1 MTTKTPVALFIFS
14 NDFNNRLNVE
24 TELKVIEKILRHYED
39 KDLLVAFHSFVSIDE
54 LFELFNHYKGRIRLF
69 HFAGHAMESG
79 LQFNQTI
86 EHNELG
92 RTAGLSSLLGREVT
106 DGQLQFV
113 FLNGCSTASQV
124 EQLKAVN
131 VPNIIATNYSILDKD
146 AIHFAAQFYKS
157 WTKSDSPT
165 PFESPLITL
174 QQAFDN
180 GLTYLKTKYT
190 VHTKITTRGFVFNI
204 EELNTNEHWELF
216 TTNPD
221 LSFIDKPTTITS
233 VKTKKQQRHTG
244 SGDNVKGDKIIINYP
259 NNESLEITNT
269 SNYLLPK
276 YKYRWL
282 FCWLPFLDFKQE
294 FWKILNNGYFTKEIL
309 KLTLKNYITPSQYRF
324 ESEEEKRLLQTFGTK
339 KERVAQQL
347 TQQNVLT
354 LFKKGFLASPAKTP
368 ILILADA
375 GMGKTT
381 LLQKLFVDYARTYPT
396 YQLAFIYSEEKNT
409 IAKINAIQDKGN
421 TILFLDALD
430 EDTEARKDLQNHIIN
445 LTEAITDF
453 HKVFVTCRNQF
464 FKNNSEEWK
473 HLQGKTDVYRIE
485 LSAFTIN
492 EAKSY
497 INTYIKKPI
506 TNQIAHQIFNRNQSF
521 FTRPLLL
528 SYLDFL
534 AADTKYAQT
543 YAFFYQVYEEIIQ
556 KWGKREAEVTQT
568 EEVQSRDYTK
578 RLIKFS
584 KKVAQQL
591 YENTDI
597 DLLSIAENNQ
607 IINNINA
614 QSRSLLTRNRIT
626 DKFEFTHR
634 SFQEYFW
641 ATLFYDQI
649 FREETAINGSSHP
662 LLSDIGKYPYTL
674 QFYNEMCWGKI
685 VKIENAKKVTING
698 NIVDLGSNQLSRLA
712 IANDVN
718 ALFTIPNRQ
727 IRAFA
732 IKYKDNLFIENN
744 DNQGIKLTNEKISSF
759 YDISLVKKPIE
770 YGYQLLRT
778 LSQKDVFNHYFKGFF
793 NQFNEALTAN
803 EPPLKSNI
811 FIEQYFEEIF
821 EYLIKKLKPRKVKV
835 NDIWQLQSLT
845 SLDLTHNKL
854 SVLPSEIGQLQ
865 NLTSLS
871 LSHNK
876 LSVLP
881 SEIGQLQSLTS
892 LFLSYNKLSI
902 LPSEIGQLQSL
913 TSLDLSDNK
922 LSVLP
927 SEIGQ
932 LQSLTLL
939 NLNSNKLSVL
949 PSEIGQLKSLTSLHL
964 GFNKLSILP
973 SEIGQLKSLTWLY
986 LSHNELSV
994 LPSEIGQL
1002 QSLTSL
1008 FLGQCLNLDLIDTFK
1023 KLKELQSLTSLF
1035 LSDNKL
1041 SVLPSEIGQLKS
1053 LTSLD
1058 LSNNELSVLPSEI
1071 GQLKSLT
1078 SLYLNGNRLSVL
1090 PSEIWQLQSLNS
1102 LSLGYCLN
1110 LDLIDTF
1117 KKLKELQSLTSLDLS
1132 SNELSVLPSEIG
1144 QLKSLTSLDLSHNKL
1159 SILPSEIGQLQSLT
1173 SLSLDGNKLSI
1184 LPSEIG
1190 QLQSLTSLSLDGN
1203 KLSVLPSE
1211 IGQLQSL
1218 NSLYLDSNEL
1228 SVLPSEIGQL
1238 QSLTSLYLNDNKFSE
1253 VEKQK
1258 IKNLLP
1264 NCKIKP

>member
-24 TELKVIEKILRHYED
+24 TERKVIEKILRHYED

-92 RTAGLSSLLGREVT
+92 RTAGLSGLLRREVT

-131 VPNIIATNYSILDKD
+131 VPNIIATNYLILDKD

-190 VHTKITTRGFVFNI
+190 VHTDITTRGFVFNI

-269 SNYLLPK
+269 SNYILQK

-368 ILILADA
+368 VLILADA

-506 TNQIAHQIFNRNQSF
+506 TNQIAHQIFNKNQSF

-556 KWGKREAEVTQT
+556 KWGKREAEVTQR

-641 ATLFYDQI
+641 ATLFYDQT
-649 FREETAINGSSHP
+649 FREENAINGSSHP
-662 LLSDIGKYPYTL
+662 LLSDIDKYPYTL

-685 VKIENAKKVTING
+685 VKIENAKKVTIDG

-759 YDISLVKKPIE
+759 YDVPLVKKPIE

-778 LSQKDVFNHYFKGFF
+778 LSQKDAFNHYFKGFF

-811 FIEQYFEEIF
+811 FIEQYFKEVF
-821 EYLIKKLKPRKVKV
+821 EDLIKKLKPRKVKV
-835 NDIWQLQSLT
+835 NDIWEFQSLT
-845 SLDLTHNKL
+845 SLDLGFNEL
-854 SVLPSEIGQLQ
+854 SVLPSEIGQLKS
-865 NLTSLS
+865 LTSLN
-871 LSHNK
+871 LGFNK

-892 LFLSYNKLSI
+892 L
-902 LPSEIGQLQSL
+902 
-913 TSLDLSDNK
+913 DLSMNE

-932 LQSLTLL
+932 LQSLT
-939 NLNSNKLSVL
+939 S
-949 PSEIGQLKSLTSLHL
+949 
-964 GFNKLSILP
+964 
-973 SEIGQLKSLTWLY
+973 LY

-1008 FLGQCLNLDLIDTFK
+1008 HLSMNKLSVLPSEIGQLQSLTSLHLGSCLNLDLIDTFK
-1023 KLKELQSLTSLF
+1023 KLKELQSLTSLS
-1035 LSDNKL
+1035 LRSNK
-1041 SVLPSEIGQLKS
+1041 
-1053 LTSLD
+1053 
-1058 LSNNELSVLPSEI
+1058 
-1071 GQLKSLT
+1071 
-1078 SLYLNGNRLSVL
+1078 
-1090 PSEIWQLQSLNS
+1090 
-1102 LSLGYCLN
+1102 
-1110 LDLIDTF
+1110 
-1117 KKLKELQSLTSLDLS
+1117 
-1132 SNELSVLPSEIG
+1132 
-1144 QLKSLTSLDLSHNKL
+1144 
-1159 SILPSEIGQLQSLT
+1159 
-1173 SLSLDGNKLSI
+1173 
-1184 LPSEIG
+1184 
-1190 QLQSLTSLSLDGN
+1190 
-1203 KLSVLPSE
+1203 
-1211 IGQLQSL
+1211 
-1218 NSLYLDSNEL
+1218 L

-1238 QSLTSLYLNDNKFSE
+1238 QSLTSLYLNDNEFSE

-1264 NCKIKP
+1264 NCKIEF